1 MAGVAFDLA
10 LVEQRVALVV
20 LLVPALVFPLPFLV
34 FLLVVIFSAG
44 SASKT
49 GGAGM
54 VVFLSLEDIG
64 SRRGGPIG
72 FLAVHAMGEA
82 NETSLLPERKSL
94 ISNISDGSAELLD
107 LGV

>member
-1 MAGVAFDLA
+1 M
-10 LVEQRVALVV
+10 
-20 LLVPALVFPLPFLV
+20 VFPLPFLV
-34 FLLVVIFSAG
+34 LLLVVIFSAG

-54 VVFLSLEDIG
+54 VLFLSLEDIG
-64 SRRGGPIG
+64 SQRSGPFG

-82 NETSLLPERKSL
+82 NETSLPPERKSF
-94 ISNISDGSAELLD
+94 ISNISDGSAEFFD